1 MAPPV
6 RRTDPSLED
15 ILLERPWDFDFFQA
29 VRLLGLMYPEKRLI
43 SRLAQPPDD
52 VVRIHAHLSMYFPPS
67 SIQDLKPD
75 KHEGKPLHMTVNFMG
90 LTGPQGVLPSHYTEY
105 LIARSY
111 AKDSTAAAFFDLFNH
126 RLISLFYLAWEK
138 HHFPIVA
145 EREQKLQSGPKWFT
159 QYLFDLIGM
168 GTAGMR
174 GRLEFPEAALL
185 LYSGLI
191 AQQPHSAMAL
201 EGILRDY
208 FRVPIQIQQFVGKWF
223 ELESGE
229 LAFLNDGGL
238 HNQLAFGAVAG
249 DLVWNQQARF
259 RVRVGPLTWE
269 RFNQFLPGGPAL
281 AELSALARHFVN
293 QTMEFEVQLVLRAE
307 EVPWCWVSEETDS
320 PRLGLSSWLKTEEFR
335 SDAGDLVMNVA
346 ANLPGRPKVTGR

>member
-1 MAPPV
+1 MAAPV

-29 VRLLGLMYPEKRLI
+29 VRLLGLMDPEKRLI
-43 SRLAQPPDD
+43 ARLGQPLDNI
-52 VVRIHAHLSMYFPPS
+52 VRFHAHLSMQFPPS
-67 SIQDLKPD
+67 SIQDLQPD
-75 KHEGKPLHMTVNFMG
+75 KREGGPLHMTVAFMG

-111 AKDSTAAAFFDLFNH
+111 SKDSSAAAFFDLFNH

-138 HHFPIVA
+138 HHFPIVH
-145 EREQKLQSGPKWFT
+145 EREEKLKSGPKWFT

-174 GRLEFPEAALL
+174 GRLDFPDAALL

-191 AQQPHSAMAL
+191 AQQPHSAIAL
-201 EGILRDY
+201 EGMLRDY

-223 ELESGE
+223 QLEE
-229 LAFLNDGGL
+229 DALAFLNDGAL
-238 HNQLAFGAVAG
+238 HNQLGFGAVAG

-259 RVRVGPLTWE
+259 RVRVGPLNWE

-281 AELSALARHFVN
+281 AELSALTRHFVN

-307 EVPWCWVSEETDS
+307 EVPWCWVSTGTDS

-335 SDAGDLVMNVA
+335 NDAGDLVMTVPVHP
-346 ANLPGRPKVTGR
+346 PGRPHVPGR